1 LLRRWGP
8 NKVKKQMTVV
18 KTEAEVAAMRKA
30 GRVVASVLE
39 RLKKEV
45 KPGIK
50 TKQLDVVAAE
60 ELKKWKA
67 KPSFKG
73 YRGYPA
79 TLCVSIND
87 EIVHGIPGDRILKEG
102 DIVSLDF
109 GAYIEGF
116 HGDAAITVGVGEIS
130 SKAKE
135 LLSVTKDALMVGIKS
150 ARDGVRLGDVSAQ
163 IQGYVEGKGFS
174 VIREYCGHGIGR
186 DLHEDPLVPNFGTR
200 GEGIKLQK
208 GMTLAVEPM
217 VTNGDWR
224 TRIDDNKWTVRT
236 ADNSLSAHFEH
247 TIAIGN
253 AEPEILTVL

>member
-1 LLRRWGP
+1 
-8 NKVKKQMTVV
+8 MTVV

-30 GRVVASVLE
+30 GRVVAAVLA

-50 TKQLDVVAAE
+50 TKQLDEVAAE

-87 EIVHGIPGDRILKEG
+87 EIVHGIPGERILKDG

-109 GAYIEGF
+109 GAYIGGF

-135 LLSVTKDALMVGIKS
+135 LLNVTEDALMVGIKS

-224 TRIDDNKWTVRT
+224 TRVDDNKWTVRT

>member
-1 LLRRWGP
+1 
-8 NKVKKQMTVV
+8 MTVV

-30 GRVVASVLE
+30 GKVVASVLA

-50 TKQLDVVAAE
+50 TKQLDEVAAE

-87 EIVHGIPGDRILKEG
+87 EIVHGIPGERILKDG

-135 LLSVTKDALMVGIKS
+135 LLNVTEDALMVGIKS

-224 TRIDDNKWTVRT
+224 TRVDDNKWTVRT
-236 ADNSLSAHFEH
+236 VDNSLSAHFEH

>member
-1 LLRRWGP
+1 
-8 NKVKKQMTVV
+8 MTVV

-30 GRVVASVLE
+30 GKVVAAVLA
-39 RLKKEV
+39 RLKNEV

-50 TKQLDVVAAE
+50 TKQLDKIAVN
-60 ELKKWKA
+60 ELKKWRA

-87 EIVHGIPGDRILKEG
+87 EVVHGIPGDRVLNEG
-102 DIVSLDF
+102 DIVALDF
-109 GAYIEGF
+109 GAYVDGF

-130 SKAKE
+130 SVARE
-135 LLSVTKDALMVGIKS
+135 LLSVTEDALMAGIKN
-150 ARDGVRLGDVSAQ
+150 ARSGVHLGDISAE

-200 GEGIKLQK
+200 GEGIALQK

-236 ADNSLSAHFEH
+236 ADSSLSAHFEH